1 MNRFEVHS
9 HTDESN
15 IRNIDSINK
24 IDKLIKRA
32 QENGLCG
39 IAITDHESLGIH
51 MKANRINKKLQQEDS
66 TFKVA
71 LGNEIYLINNRGNG
85 QKYYHFIL
93 IAKDK
98 EGYKQLRKLS
108 TNAWYFSYQ
117 DRGERVPTLKSE
129 LEYVIKQ
136 NPGHII
142 ATTACLGGELSTLV
156 QMLNDAEAAFDT
168 ITAKTYHQQIVDFVL
183 WCKNLFGDDFYIE
196 CAPGCS
202 KEQLTVNNRLL
213 SISKAF
219 NVKMVIGTDSHYL
232 SKEDR
237 FVHASYL
244 NSKDA
249 ERETAS
255 FYEYSYLQTEEEIQ
269 EHLNRSSLGEYYEQ
283 MVSNSFEIYNKIENY
298 DLSHTQKIPVAP
310 IKTYPVVD
318 KKIPDSCPIYK
329 SLFSSDDIQK
339 RFWANET
346 YQGMLD
352 KGILNNQSLK
362 RLETEAN
369 IIKII
374 SETLNVCLYA
384 YFNTF
389 KYYIDL
395 FWEEGSI
402 VGPGRGSAT
411 GFLSNYCLGIT
422 QVNPVRWQLPYWRF
436 LNEARIELPDI
447 DIDLAPSKR
456 KAIFKAIREQRGEL
470 GLVQVSTRGTEG
482 TKSAVLTA
490 CRGYRSKEYPDGI
503 DVDEAQYL
511 SSLIPQERGFLW
523 SLNDVVYGNE
533 EKDRKPVRTFIE
545 EINRF
550 PRLLEIAMGIEG
562 LINKRSEHASGVIL
576 YDEHPF
582 ETAAFM
588 RTPGGSLVT
597 QYDLHDAEE
606 AGDIKYDFLLTEISD
621 KLIKCCELLEEDKVI
636 PQDNLRNTYNKIL
649 HPEVIN
655 TEDKRIWEHLEKGDV
670 LDVFQFNS
678 GSGLAIA
685 KKVKPQN
692 PMEMTIANA
701 LMRLMSEKG
710 KESLQDRYV
719 RIKEKG
725 LEEFE
730 REMQLKGISPK
741 HRALMHGY
749 CDDYYGCVP
758 TQELMMRMLME
769 KEFTSFSLKEANAA
783 RKIVAKKKMNEIPVL
798 REDVFSRFSD
808 KDFAEYFWD
817 TVIRP
822 QLGYAFSE
830 NHSLPYS
837 FVGIQSLLLA
847 TNYNPIYWNTAC
859 LIVNSGS
866 LSDENNES
874 TDYTKQAKAIGDIRS
889 AGITMSLA
897 DVNKS
902 DFGFKPDA
910 ENNIILFGLKGA
922 NKVGTDVV
930 NEIINNRPYTSF
942 YDFLNKTNISKQAM
956 ISLIKGGAF
965 DAFGDRKK
973 IMGIYLWMSCDKK
986 SKLTLQ
992 NFSRLI
998 KNNLIPLELSSVQSI
1013 FEFNRYLKA
1022 RCKFNCEEFEL
1033 DERALNFYVSNYNYD
1048 KLQYRDTNIYLN
1060 IKEWDNIYQK
1070 EMDVARD
1077 WLKENQQKLLKSLNL
1092 KIFKEDWDK
1101 YAKGSISS
1109 WEMESLC
1116 FYYHEHELKNLDKE
1130 KYGIVNFFD
1139 LSEEPDVDYFW
1150 NRGNATIPIYKI
1162 HTIAGTCIAKD
1173 KVKSCITLLTT
1184 EGVVNVK
1191 FRKEHFAAF
1200 DKQIS
1205 EKQADGTKKVMEKSW
1220 FNRGSLLMI
1229 KGIRRGDDFV
1239 VKKYSKTPG
1248 HQLYK
1253 ITHLN
1258 EETGEIEITSSRYGM
1273 EEN

>member
-1 MNRFEVHS
+1 MKRFEVHS

-24 IDKLIKRA
+24 IDKLIDKA
-32 QENGLCG
+32 KKNGLCG

-51 MKANRINKKLQQEDS
+51 MKANKLMKKEED
-66 TFKVA
+66 FKIA
-71 LGNEIYLINNRGNG
+71 LGNEIYLVDNRGNG

-98 EGYKQLRKLS
+98 EGYEQLRKLS
-108 TNAWYFSYQ
+108 TNAWYFSYK

-142 ATTACLGGELSTLV
+142 ATTACLGGELSTLT
-156 QMLNDAEAAFDT
+156 QIMCDAEDAFDT
-168 ITAKTYHQQIVDFVL
+168 TTAKLCHSKIVDFIL
-183 WCKNLFGDDFYIE
+183 WNKDLFGDDFYIE

-202 KEQLTVNNRLL
+202 KEQILVNNRLL
-213 SISKAF
+213 AISNAF
-219 NVKMVIGTDSHYL
+219 NVKMVIGTDAHYL

-255 FYEYSYLQTEEEIQ
+255 FYEYSYLQTEDEIQ
-269 EHLNRSSLGEYYEQ
+269 EHLNHSSLGEYYEQ
-283 MVSNSFEIYNKIENY
+283 MVLNSFEIYNKIENY

-310 IKTYPVVD
+310 IKEYPVVD

-329 SLFSSDDIQK
+329 SLFTSDNIQE

-346 YQGMLD
+346 YQGMLE

-395 FWEEGSI
+395 FWEKGSI

-422 QVNPVRWQLPYWRF
+422 QVNPVRWNLAHWRF

-533 EKDRKPVRTFIE
+533 EKDRKPVKTFIE
-545 EINRF
+545 EISRF

-588 RTPGGSLVT
+588 RTPSGSLVT

-621 KLIKCCELLEEDKVI
+621 KLIKCCELLEEDNVI

-719 RIKEKG
+719 RIKSKG
-725 LEEFE
+725 LAEFE
-730 REMQLKGISPK
+730 REMQLKGVSPK

-769 KEFTSFSLKEANAA
+769 KDFTAFDLKEANAA

-808 KDFAEYFWD
+808 ENFAEYFWD

-874 TDYTKQAKAIGDIRS
+874 TDYTKQAKAIGDIRA
-889 AGITMSLA
+889 AGIKMSLA

-910 ENNIILFGLKGA
+910 ENNMILFGLKGA

-930 NEIINNRPYTSF
+930 NEIIENRPYTSF
-942 YDFLNKTNISKQAM
+942 YDFLNKTNIAKQAM

-965 DAFGDRKK
+965 DGFGDRKK
-973 IMGIYLWMSCDKK
+973 IMGIYLWSVCDKK
-986 SKLTLQ
+986 NKLTLQ
-992 NFSRLI
+992 NFNGLI
-998 KNNLIPLELSSVQSI
+998 KNNLIPLELSTVRSI

-1022 RCKFNCEEFEL
+1022 CCKINSVEFEL
-1033 DERALNFYVSNYNYD
+1033 DERALKFYTNNYGYD
-1048 KLQYRDTNIYLN
+1048 KLNYKNQNVYLN
-1060 IKEWDNIYQK
+1060 MKDWDNTYQR
-1070 EMDVARD
+1070 EMDVARE
-1077 WLKENQQKLLKSLNL
+1077 WLKDNQDSLLKALNL

-1101 YAKGSISS
+1101 YATGSISA

-1116 FYYHEHELKNLDKE
+1116 FYYHDHELKNLDNE
-1130 KYGIVNFFD
+1130 KYGISNFFD
-1139 LSEEPDVDYFW
+1139 LSEEPEVEYFW
-1150 NRGNATIPIYKI
+1150 NRGNASIPIYKI

-1173 KVKSCITLLTT
+1173 KTKSCITLLTT

-1191 FRKEHFAAF
+1191 FRKEYFSLF

-1205 EKQADGTKKVMEKSW
+1205 EKQIDGTKKVMEKSW
-1220 FNRGSLLMI
+1220 FNRGALLMI

-1253 ITHLN
+1253 ITNLN
-1258 EETGEIEITSSRYGM
+1258 EETGEIEIISSRYGM
-1273 EEN
+1273 EDNNE

>member
-1 MNRFEVHS
+1 M
-9 HTDESN
+9 
-15 IRNIDSINK
+15 
-24 IDKLIKRA
+24 
-32 QENGLCG
+32 
-39 IAITDHESLGIH
+39 
-51 MKANRINKKLQQEDS
+51 
-66 TFKVA
+66 
-71 LGNEIYLINNRGNG
+71 
-85 QKYYHFIL
+85 
-93 IAKDK
+93 
-98 EGYKQLRKLS
+98 
-108 TNAWYFSYQ
+108 
-117 DRGERVPTLKSE
+117 
-129 LEYVIKQ
+129 
-136 NPGHII
+136 
-142 ATTACLGGELSTLV
+142 
-156 QMLNDAEAAFDT
+156 
-168 ITAKTYHQQIVDFVL
+168 
-183 WCKNLFGDDFYIE
+183 
-196 CAPGCS
+196 
-202 KEQLTVNNRLL
+202 
-213 SISKAF
+213 
-219 NVKMVIGTDSHYL
+219 
-232 SKEDR
+232 
-237 FVHASYL
+237 
-244 NSKDA
+244 
-249 ERETAS
+249 
-255 FYEYSYLQTEEEIQ
+255 
-269 EHLNRSSLGEYYEQ
+269 
-283 MVSNSFEIYNKIENY
+283 
-298 DLSHTQKIPVAP
+298 
-310 IKTYPVVD
+310 
-318 KKIPDSCPIYK
+318 
-329 SLFSSDDIQK
+329 
-339 RFWANET
+339 
-346 YQGMLD
+346 
-352 KGILNNQSLK
+352 
-362 RLETEAN
+362 
-369 IIKII
+369 
-374 SETLNVCLYA
+374 
-384 YFNTF
+384 
-389 KYYIDL
+389 
-395 FWEEGSI
+395 
-402 VGPGRGSAT
+402 
-411 GFLSNYCLGIT
+411 
-422 QVNPVRWQLPYWRF
+422 
-436 LNEARIELPDI
+436 
-447 DIDLAPSKR
+447 APSKR

-533 EKDRKPVRTFIE
+533 EKDRKPVKTFIE
-545 EINRF
+545 EISRF

-588 RTPGGSLVT
+588 RTPSGSLVT

-621 KLIKCCELLEEDKVI
+621 KLIKCCELLEEDNVI

-719 RIKEKG
+719 RIKSKG
-725 LEEFE
+725 LVEFE

-769 KEFTSFSLKEANAA
+769 KDFTAFDLKEANAA
-783 RKIVAKKKMNEIPVL
+783 RKIVAKKRMNEIPVL

-808 KDFAEYFWD
+808 ENFAEYFWD

-874 TDYTKQAKAIGDIRS
+874 TDYTKQAKAIGDIRA
-889 AGITMSLA
+889 AGIKMSLA

-910 ENNIILFGLKGA
+910 ENNMILFGLKGA

-930 NEIINNRPYTSF
+930 NEIIENRPYTSF
-942 YDFLNKTNISKQAM
+942 YDFLNKTNIAKQAM

-965 DAFGDRKK
+965 DSFGDRKK
-973 IMGIYLWMSCDKK
+973 IMGIYLWSVCDKK

-992 NFSRLI
+992 NFNGLI
-998 KNNLIPLELSSVQSI
+998 KNNLIPLELSTVRSI

-1022 RCKFNCEEFEL
+1022 CCKINSVEFEL
-1033 DERALNFYVSNYNYD
+1033 DERALKFYTNNYGYD
-1048 KLQYRDTNIYLN
+1048 KLNYKNQNVYLN
-1060 IKEWDNIYQK
+1060 MKDWDNTYQR
-1070 EMDVARD
+1070 EMDVARE
-1077 WLKENQQKLLKSLNL
+1077 WLKDNQDSLLKALNL

-1101 YAKGSISS
+1101 YATGSISA

-1116 FYYHEHELKNLDKE
+1116 FYYHDHELKNLDNE
-1130 KYGIVNFFD
+1130 KYGISNFFD
-1139 LSEEPDVDYFW
+1139 LSEEPEVEYFW
-1150 NRGNATIPIYKI
+1150 NRGNASIPIYKI

-1173 KVKSCITLLTT
+1173 KTKSCITLLTT

-1191 FRKEHFAAF
+1191 FRKEYFSLF

-1205 EKQADGTKKVMEKSW
+1205 EKQIDGTKKVMEKSW
-1220 FNRGSLLMI
+1220 FNRGTLLMI

-1253 ITHLN
+1253 ITNLN
-1258 EETGEIEITSSRYGM
+1258 EETGEIEIISSRYGM
-1273 EEN
+1273 EDNNE

>member
-1 MNRFEVHS
+1 M
-9 HTDESN
+9 
-15 IRNIDSINK
+15 
-24 IDKLIKRA
+24 
-32 QENGLCG
+32 
-39 IAITDHESLGIH
+39 
-51 MKANRINKKLQQEDS
+51 
-66 TFKVA
+66 
-71 LGNEIYLINNRGNG
+71 
-85 QKYYHFIL
+85 
-93 IAKDK
+93 
-98 EGYKQLRKLS
+98 
-108 TNAWYFSYQ
+108 
-117 DRGERVPTLKSE
+117 
-129 LEYVIKQ
+129 
-136 NPGHII
+136 
-142 ATTACLGGELSTLV
+142 
-156 QMLNDAEAAFDT
+156 
-168 ITAKTYHQQIVDFVL
+168 
-183 WCKNLFGDDFYIE
+183 
-196 CAPGCS
+196 
-202 KEQLTVNNRLL
+202 
-213 SISKAF
+213 
-219 NVKMVIGTDSHYL
+219 
-232 SKEDR
+232 
-237 FVHASYL
+237 
-244 NSKDA
+244 
-249 ERETAS
+249 
-255 FYEYSYLQTEEEIQ
+255 
-269 EHLNRSSLGEYYEQ
+269 
-283 MVSNSFEIYNKIENY
+283 
-298 DLSHTQKIPVAP
+298 
-310 IKTYPVVD
+310 
-318 KKIPDSCPIYK
+318 
-329 SLFSSDDIQK
+329 
-339 RFWANET
+339 
-346 YQGMLD
+346 
-352 KGILNNQSLK
+352 
-362 RLETEAN
+362 
-369 IIKII
+369 
-374 SETLNVCLYA
+374 
-384 YFNTF
+384 
-389 KYYIDL
+389 
-395 FWEEGSI
+395 
-402 VGPGRGSAT
+402 
-411 GFLSNYCLGIT
+411 
-422 QVNPVRWQLPYWRF
+422 
-436 LNEARIELPDI
+436 
-447 DIDLAPSKR
+447 APSKR

-533 EKDRKPVRTFIE
+533 EKDRKPVKTFIE
-545 EINRF
+545 EISRF

-588 RTPGGSLVT
+588 RTPSGSLVT

-621 KLIKCCELLEEDKVI
+621 KLIKCCELLEEDNVI

-719 RIKEKG
+719 RIKSKG
-725 LEEFE
+725 LVEFE

-769 KEFTSFSLKEANAA
+769 KDFTAFDLKEANAA
-783 RKIVAKKKMNEIPVL
+783 RKIVAKKRMNEIPVL

-808 KDFAEYFWD
+808 ENFAEYFWD

-874 TDYTKQAKAIGDIRS
+874 TDYTKQAKAIGDIRA
-889 AGITMSLA
+889 AGIKMSLA

-910 ENNIILFGLKGA
+910 ENNMILFGLKGA

-930 NEIINNRPYTSF
+930 NEIIEKRPYTSF
-942 YDFLNKTNISKQAM
+942 YDFLNKTNIAKQAM

-965 DAFGDRKK
+965 DSFGDRKK
-973 IMGIYLWMSCDKK
+973 IMGIYLWSVCDKK

-992 NFSRLI
+992 NFNGLI
-998 KNNLIPLELSSVQSI
+998 KNNLIPLELSTVRSI

-1022 RCKFNCEEFEL
+1022 CCKINSVEFEL
-1033 DERALNFYVSNYNYD
+1033 DERALKFYTNNYGYD
-1048 KLQYRDTNIYLN
+1048 KLNYKNQNVYLN
-1060 IKEWDNIYQK
+1060 MKDWDNTYQR
-1070 EMDVARD
+1070 EMDVARE
-1077 WLKENQQKLLKSLNL
+1077 WLKDNQDSLLKALNL

-1101 YAKGSISS
+1101 YATGSISA

-1116 FYYHEHELKNLDKE
+1116 FYYHDHELKNLDNE
-1130 KYGIVNFFD
+1130 KYGISNFFD
-1139 LSEEPDVDYFW
+1139 LSEEPEVEYFW
-1150 NRGNATIPIYKI
+1150 NRGNASIPIYKI

-1173 KVKSCITLLTT
+1173 KTKSCITLLTT

-1191 FRKEHFAAF
+1191 FRKEYFSLF

-1205 EKQADGTKKVMEKSW
+1205 EKQIDGTKKVMEKSW
-1220 FNRGSLLMI
+1220 FNRGTLLMI

-1253 ITHLN
+1253 ITNLN
-1258 EETGEIEITSSRYGM
+1258 EETGEIEIISSRYGM
-1273 EEN
+1273 EDNNE